1 MQSGRKEGS
10 VGSTKLASAST
21 LPHPCFPGNVQ
32 GCARLCKA
40 VQGCPRL
47 CKAVQ
52 GCARLCKQAKGKM
65 PGQRL
70 VGKQASQSQG
80 LATWLA
86 ALCKVGKGKK
96 EKKKSKKGKEKEKK
110 GKDENRKRGK
120 VPGQG
125 LPGNTVGCSVV

>member
-1 MQSGRKEGS
+1 MKSAERSEGRKRWQHKIGFS
-10 VGSTKLASAST
+10 LNPSSSL
-21 LPHPCFPGNVQ
+21 LP
-32 GCARLCKA
+32 RE
-40 VQGCPRL
+40 CP
-47 CKAVQ
+47 
-52 GCARLCKQAKGKM
+52 RLCKQAKGKM

>member
-1 MQSGRKEGS
+1 
-10 VGSTKLASAST
+10 
-21 LPHPCFPGNVQ
+21 
-32 GCARLCKA
+32 
-40 VQGCPRL
+40 
-47 CKAVQ
+47 
-52 GCARLCKQAKGKM
+52 M

-110 GKDENRKRGK
+110 GKEEKFRVRGCLATRLAALWSS
-120 VPGQG
+120 QW
-125 LPGNTVGCSVV
+125 